1 MASEGRCGASIS
13 TTPSR
18 VQTIALFEP
27 RCSVSI
33 MMFLSISII
42 FVLKNL
48 AEEADQVLDA
58 PRRKRFEKHRLA
70 GDAAKAM
77 RHAGRDYTDLIRPKA
92 DGVLIDHD
100 LHLAR
105 EHQHGLLL
113 VGVMMNWCF
122 TRMRQPDLIDTALQP
137 RGRPSEVA
145 LKNFDLGQIAPL
157 RHVRHR

>member
-42 FVLKNL
+42 FVLENL

-58 PRRKRFEKHRLA
+58 PRRKRFQKHRFA
-70 GDAAKAM
+70 SDTAKAM
-77 RHAGRDYTDLIRPKA
+77 RNAGRDDTNLIGTQA

-100 LHLAR
+100 IHLAR
-105 EHQHGLLL
+105 ASAR
-113 VGVMMNWCF
+113 F
-122 TRMRQPDLIDTALQP
+122 
-137 RGRPSEVA
+137 
-145 LKNFDLGQIAPL
+145 APL
-157 RHVRHR
+157 RRDDGPVFRWDETAGSC